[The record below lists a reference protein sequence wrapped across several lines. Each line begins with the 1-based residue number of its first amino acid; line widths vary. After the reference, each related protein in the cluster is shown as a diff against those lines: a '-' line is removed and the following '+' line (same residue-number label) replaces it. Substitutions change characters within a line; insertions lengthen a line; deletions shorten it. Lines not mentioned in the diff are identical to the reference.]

1 MAMEKEWLAESF
13 RQREI
18 TRSHRALESEFS
30 FYEAVRNGDLDF
42 VRRNCENNDFAKAAG
57 MGILSES
64 ALQNMRYHFI
74 ITAALVSRFCVE
86 GGMVLEQ
93 AYGLSDF
100 YITRMDK
107 LMTSEDIVQLHHV
120 MVLDFT
126 GRMNAIRQLPEISK
140 PVKSAIDYIYLHLHE
155 KITLDELAA
164 NTAVSAGYL
173 SKLFRKE
180 MGINVSEYIIE
191 LRLDEAQK
199 LLKYSDM
206 PIVEIANYLAFAS
219 QSYFVH
225 VFHKRIGVTPRK
237 YRERFYQRGQS
248 LVWSRDKLVP

>member
-1 MAMEKEWLAESF
+1 MAMDTEWLAESF

-18 TRSHRALESEFS
+18 TRSHRALEDEFV
-30 FYEAVRNGDLDF
+30 FYEAVKNGDIEY
-42 VRRNCENNDFAKAAG
+42 VRRNCERNDFAAAAG

-64 ALQNMRYHFI
+64 SLQNIRYHFI
-74 ITAALVSRFCVE
+74 ITAALVTRFCAE

-107 LMTSEDIVQLHHV
+107 LMTVEDIVQLHHV

-126 GRMNAIRQLPEISK
+126 EKMSELRRMPEISK
-140 PVKSAIDYIYLHLHE
+140 PVRDAVDYIYLHLHCR
-155 KITLDELAA
+155 ITLDELADHIGL
-164 NTAVSAGYL
+164 SSGYL
-173 SKLFRKE
+173 SKLFKKE
-180 MGINVSEYIIE
+180 LGITVSEYITG
-191 LRLDEAQK
+191 LRISEAQK

-206 PIVEIANYLAFAS
+206 PIVEIANYLAFSS

-225 VFHKRIGVTPRK
+225 LFHIRTGMTPRK
-237 YRERFYQRGQS
+237 YREKFYQREQS
-248 LVWSRDKLVP
+248 LIWNRDRLVP